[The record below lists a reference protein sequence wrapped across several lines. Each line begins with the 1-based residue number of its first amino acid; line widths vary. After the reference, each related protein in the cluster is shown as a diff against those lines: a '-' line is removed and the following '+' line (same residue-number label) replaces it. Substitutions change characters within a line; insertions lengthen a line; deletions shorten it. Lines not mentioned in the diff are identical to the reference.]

1 MKEINIGRAIV
12 QGRRAKGIT
21 QEELAEYMGVSKA
34 SVSKWETGQSYP
46 DITFLPRL
54 AAYFNISIDELM
66 GYEPQMEKEDIRALY
81 YELSQEF
88 AVHPFPEV
96 MARCTEIIR
105 KYFACFP
112 LLLQMSILLV
122 NHVHLAPTP
131 EEQIEVYGT
140 VKEICQRIKAESR
153 DVSLTRQANVV
164 EALCELHLGNAA
176 AVIDLMDDV
185 NDPILGDE
193 VILASAYYRLGQV
206 EKARETT
213 QVGIFRH
220 LMGILGD
227 IPNYLILNTG
237 DGEYYNKIVERTLRL
252 IDLFE
257 VERLHPAVLFGIYLT
272 AAQGYVLLRD
282 YDGALAMLERY
293 VNLAV
298 RDIYPLEFRGDR
310 FFDKVQNWFR
320 ELELGLRPPRSEAVI
335 RQSLVEGLTKN
346 PALQGLSHDI
356 RFQNMVKRLE
366 THFAQGR

>member
-220 LMGILGD
+220 LMGILGTSPTTSSS
-227 IPNYLILNTG
+227 IPVMGSTTT
-237 DGEYYNKIVERTLRL
+237 RS
-252 IDLFE
+252 
-257 VERLHPAVLFGIYLT
+257 
-272 AAQGYVLLRD
+272 
-282 YDGALAMLERY
+282 
-293 VNLAV
+293 
-298 RDIYPLEFRGDR
+298 
-310 FFDKVQNWFR
+310 WS
-320 ELELGLRPPRSEAVI
+320 GLYA
-335 RQSLVEGLTKN
+335 
-346 PALQGLSHDI
+346 
-356 RFQNMVKRLE
+356 
-366 THFAQGR
+366 

>member
-1 MKEINIGRAIV
+1 M
-12 QGRRAKGIT
+12 
-21 QEELAEYMGVSKA
+21 
-34 SVSKWETGQSYP
+34 
-46 DITFLPRL
+46 
-54 AAYFNISIDELM
+54 
-66 GYEPQMEKEDIRALY
+66 
-81 YELSQEF
+81 
-88 AVHPFPEV
+88 
-96 MARCTEIIR
+96 
-105 KYFACFP
+105 
-112 LLLQMSILLV
+112 
-122 NHVHLAPTP
+122 
-131 EEQIEVYGT
+131 
-140 VKEICQRIKAESR
+140 
-153 DVSLTRQANVV
+153 
-164 EALCELHLGNAA
+164 
-176 AVIDLMDDV
+176 
-185 NDPILGDE
+185 
-193 VILASAYYRLGQV
+193 
-206 EKARETT
+206 
-213 QVGIFRH
+213 
-220 LMGILGD
+220 
-227 IPNYLILNTG
+227 
-237 DGEYYNKIVERTLRL
+237 ERTLRL